1 MTCAPTSVSYSCP
14 PTRSSPPSPAMGAT
28 ASSYPIH
35 SFQTLTGKSHK
46 NRTPRI
52 QCLVL
57 FQQNFVLLT
66 CRFIL
71 RFLQIQLPTACW
83 RNSFSPYQRYKIF
96 NTLAINLLG
105 NFQHFPTVPI
115 VQTKR
120 VLGRLCLSL
129 VLDEWIFTRL
139 LYLSIVIDKRFR

>member
-1 MTCAPTSVSYSCP
+1 MTSFPASASYSCP
-14 PTRSSPPSPAMGAT
+14 PARSSPPSPAMGAT

-46 NRTPRI
+46 NRTPKTE
-52 QCLVL
+52 CLVL

-96 NTLAINLLG
+96 NTLTINLLG
-105 NFQHFPTVPI
+105 NFQHFPTAP
-115 VQTKR
+115 
-120 VLGRLCLSL
+120 SL
-129 VLDEWIFTRL
+129 KKQSRKMLIISIQNVKNYYLLRFT
-139 LYLSIVIDKRFR
+139 SDA